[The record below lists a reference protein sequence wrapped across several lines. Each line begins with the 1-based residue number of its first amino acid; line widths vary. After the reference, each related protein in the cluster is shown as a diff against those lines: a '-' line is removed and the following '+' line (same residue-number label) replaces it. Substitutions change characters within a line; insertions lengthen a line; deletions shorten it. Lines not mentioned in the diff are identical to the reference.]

1 MSNKESIKIE
11 EFKDELNSYSDES
24 LFNITSFGTDLTFRE
39 LSTMYEEGELEK
51 PEMQRHYVWNRM
63 EASRFIDSLL
73 LGLPV
78 PSIFLAKTKDN
89 KRLIVDGYQRI
100 MTVYDYMRGSFSGDQ
115 KSFKL
120 YNSEVINSRWRGKTF
135 AELSQEQQRA
145 IKTYPIHAIIFEQK
159 QPEDDTGMYQIFER
173 INTGGRT
180 LKAQEIRNCVY
191 HGRLNQLLLE
201 LNREN
206 YWRNILDMQTLDSR
220 MQDVELILRF
230 LAFRDIDENKEM
242 THQINLVKYL
252 NQFMGNNI
260 NISELDCELIKKD
273 FSMTMNYIFD
283 CLGKTAFRNGKEK
296 NGEFKYNSKINPVI
310 FDAVSVSA
318 LRYIKSGG
326 SELITEEKYQALL
339 KDDEFQMVIKHRTT
353 NTQNILD
360 RQRISYNILFGE

>member
-1 MSNKESIKIE
+1 MSSKESIKIE

-39 LSTMYEEGELEK
+39 LSTMYEEGDLEK

-100 MTVYDYMRGSFSGDQ
+100 MTVYDYMQGSFSGDQ

-120 YNSEVINSRWRGKTF
+120 YNSDVINSRWRGKTF

-191 HGRLNQLLLE
+191 HGKLNQLLLE
-201 LNREN
+201 LNKESF
-206 YWRNILDMQTLDSR
+206 WRDILDMQCIDSR
-220 MQDVELILRF
+220 MQDVELVLRF
-230 LAFRDIDENKEM
+230 LAFRDIDEHTEM

-252 NQFMGNNI
+252 NQFMGKNI
-260 NISELDCELIKKD
+260 NIDDSDCELITKD
-273 FSMTMNYIFD
+273 FSMTMNYIFN
-283 CLGKTAFRNGKEK
+283 CLGKIAFRNGTEK
-296 NGEFKYNSKINPVI
+296 NGVFKYNSKINPVI
-310 FDAVSVSA
+310 FDAVSVA
-318 LRYIKSGG
+318 AFRYIKSGG
-326 SELITEEKYQALL
+326 SEPITEQRYQSLL
-339 KDDEFQMVIKHRTT
+339 KDTEFQEVIKHRTT
-353 NTQNILD
+353 NTQNIRD
-360 RQRISYNILFGE
+360 RQRISYDILFGE